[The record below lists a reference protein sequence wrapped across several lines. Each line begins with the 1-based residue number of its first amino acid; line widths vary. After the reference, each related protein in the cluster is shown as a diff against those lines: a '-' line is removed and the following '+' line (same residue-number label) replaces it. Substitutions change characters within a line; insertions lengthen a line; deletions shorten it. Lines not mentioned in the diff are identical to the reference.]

1 LRQNLL
7 NLKWF
12 SFLKIKLNLARFWK
26 NSEIKLTWTQ
36 IVLGW
41 PCAVAL
47 LYLSQWHKEPLLIP
61 LKTFKQKQSRFWRK
75 ENSPW
80 TKKTKESKR
89 KETTPKSP
97 LEEAK
102 ADLVRDGFMGAVS
115 LVLSWQFSF
124 FHVLRNTLSCFHDK
138 FFYPCTKKHTYH
150 AFMTNSFFHVLRN
163 MMMRNYAKCIHSIER
178 RRKKY
183 QEKRKKAQDVPNHMI
198 WLVFHE

>member
-1 LRQNLL
+1 M
-7 NLKWF
+7 
-12 SFLKIKLNLARFWK
+12 
-26 NSEIKLTWTQ
+26 KLTWTQ

-41 PCAVAL
+41 PCAEVL

-138 FFYPCTKKHTYH
+138 FFLPRTKKHHHKQTKQIE
-150 AFMTNSFFHVLRN
+150 
-163 MMMRNYAKCIHSIER
+163 YAHDDEKLCKMHPSHW
-178 RRKKY
+178 KKK
-183 QEKRKKAQDVPNHMI
+183 EKT
-198 WLVFHE
+198 